1 MFEKKAVAPY
11 PKESPE
17 HKYRELVTPYAWSFM
32 LKQLMQMSEV
42 TIEYRLYFIID
53 TFDSIVCTITKIYT
67 IFESIY
73 PLFSDVVPVLVI
85 VRYYCVRLLVCS
97 RKRQ

>member
-42 TIEYRLYFIID
+42 TIEEHAHPSKRNLQLKLNVLY
-53 TFDSIVCTITKIYT
+53 
-67 IFESIY
+67 
-73 PLFSDVVPVLVI
+73 
-85 VRYYCVRLLVCS
+85 
-97 RKRQ
+97 